1 MNKSL
6 DQLLSRFDGKAFA
19 RDVEEE
25 LQFHIAMQAR
35 DYEKQGL
42 TPEESLARAE
52 LRFGN
57 FAEIKVRCIRI
68 ASQNSAS
75 MRAMKI
81 LFAVAFCLGVLIRV
95 FSPEYHLTRVG
106 DLLIMIAVS
115 GGLLVFAKRFGATDF
130 RTEGKP
136 LRLGLRDG
144 SESMPVSFDEKGRTP
159 FERVRGDDR

>member
-6 DQLLSRFDGKAFA
+6 DLLLSRFDGKTFA

-25 LQFHIAMQAR
+25 LQFHIEMQAG

-42 TPEESLARAE
+42 TAEESLARAE
-52 LRFGN
+52 LRFGD
-57 FAEIKVRCIRI
+57 FGEIKGRCIRI
-68 ASQNSAS
+68 ASQNSAR

-81 LFAVAFCLGVLIRV
+81 LFAIAFCLGVLIRI
-95 FSPEYHLTRVG
+95 FSPEYHLTRIG
-106 DLLIMIAVS
+106 DLLMMIGVS
-115 GGLLVFAKRFGATDF
+115 GVMLIFAKRIGATDF
-130 RTEGKP
+130 GTEGKP

-159 FERVRGDDR
+159 FERVRGDDS

>member
-1 MNKSL
+1 MNKGL
-6 DQLLSRFDGKAFA
+6 DLLLSRCDGKAFS

-25 LQFHIAMQAR
+25 LQFHIEMQAR

-42 TPEESLARAE
+42 TPEESLVRAE
-52 LRFGN
+52 LRFGD
-57 FAEIKVRCIRI
+57 FAEIKVRCVRI
-68 ASQNSAS
+68 ASRNSAR

-106 DLLIMIAVS
+106 DLLMMIAVS
-115 GGLLVFAKRFGATDF
+115 GGLLVFAKRIGATDF
-130 RTEGKP
+130 RTEGSP
-136 LRLGLRDG
+136 LGLGLRDG

-159 FERVRGDDR
+159 FERVRGDNG

>member
-6 DQLLSRFDGKAFA
+6 DLLLSRFDGKAFA

-25 LQFHIAMQAR
+25 LQFHIEMQAR

-42 TPEESLARAE
+42 PPEESLARAE
-52 LRFGN
+52 LRFGD

-68 ASQNSAS
+68 ASQNSARL
-75 MRAMKI
+75 RAMKI
-81 LFAVAFCLGVLIRV
+81 LFAVTFCLGVLIRV
-95 FSPEYHLTRVG
+95 FSPEYHLTRIG
-106 DLLIMIAVS
+106 DLLMMIGVS
-115 GGLLVFAKRFGATDF
+115 GGLLVFAKRIGATDF
-130 RTEGKP
+130 RTDGKH

-159 FERVRGDDR
+159 FERVRGD